1 MKKLLLILTI
11 SSFAA
16 IDLMAQQP
24 VFSVLL
30 NKGQNTYGI
39 KNNYQSVLVGTS
51 LNENDFIQVEER
63 GYVALVHEI
72 TGASLELTKS
82 GTFSAK
88 ELEDEISQQPNT
100 VLAKYGKYLM
110 KKLNPDEQGNQN
122 LNVTGAVER
131 GEAGLIEVALPKVN
145 DLFGDQVNVSWKQID
160 DVQDYFVTIKDK
172 LDDVIITQAV
182 SGNRYI
188 LDLNN
193 AKLQD
198 EKIIIINITAR
209 DKAEIRSPDFGIKR
223 LDLNERKSVGNE
235 FKSLKMVANADNVVD
250 KLLIASFFE
259 ENHLILDALTY
270 YNEALAITPDP
281 DGFNILYN
289 NFLARNGLKN

>member
-1 MKKLLLILTI
+1 MKKLLLILAI
-11 SSFAA
+11 SNFAV

-24 VFSVLL
+24 VFSVIL

-39 KNNYQSVLVGTS
+39 KNNFQPILLGTS
-51 LNENDFIQVEER
+51 LNENNFIQIEDE
-63 GYVALVHEI
+63 GYVALVHEF

-82 GTFSAK
+82 GTFSVK
-88 ELEDEISQQPNT
+88 ELEGEISKQSNT

-145 DLFGDQVNVSWKQID
+145 DLFGDQINVSWKQVD

-172 LDDVIITQAV
+172 LDDVIFTEVV
-182 SGNRYI
+182 SGNTFI
-188 LDLNN
+188 LDLTS
-193 AKLQD
+193 AKLKD
-198 EKIIIINITAR
+198 EKIIIINIAAK
-209 DKAEIRSPDFGIKR
+209 DKVEIRSPDFGIRR
-223 LDLNERKSVGNE
+223 LDSNERKSVGNE
-235 FKSLKMVANADNVVD
+235 FTSLKMVANADNVVD

-259 ENHLILDALTY
+259 ENHLIVDALTY

-289 NFLARNGLKN
+289 SFLARNGLKN